1 MRLRCGIICR
11 CRRPPPASSGSLL
24 ILHKWSTTCYSRP
37 FICTTQLSEWRA
49 TSIKCV
55 SSHYTIIYRH
65 TRAQPRRAGTH
76 THRAALSAERVCWY
90 YKTTLVFCVWE
101 RSRQRERER
110 ESVRPFRVLRVGRP
124 FPFYGTEISNW
135 PVTFALIAIS
145 GKQVMHICLK
155 CLLTAFYEARKCN
168 PIMIWLARERERD
181 GEGERRASQL
191 GVIACT
197 VSAAKS
203 SLSRKRGKFHTVI

>member
-1 MRLRCGIICR
+1 MCLCCGIICR
-11 CRRPPPASSGSLL
+11 RRRPPPLRALGLFWYSTSGRQHATADLSSAPPSCQSEEPLPL
-24 ILHKWSTTCYSRP
+24 SVCLPTI
-37 FICTTQLSEWRA
+37 QL
-49 TSIKCV
+49 
-55 SSHYTIIYRH
+55 YTDTH
-65 TRAQPRRAGTH
+65 TRSASPSRHTH
-76 THRAALSAERVCWY
+76 THTHTVLSAERVCWY

-101 RSRQRERER
+101 RSRQKERER

-168 PIMIWLARERERD
+168 PIMIWLARERERWR
-181 GEGERRASQL
+181 EGGRELASWEW
-191 GVIACT
+191 
-197 VSAAKS
+197 
-203 SLSRKRGKFHTVI
+203 

>member
-76 THRAALSAERVCWY
+76 TQSRALCRA
-90 YKTTLVFCVWE
+90 CVLILQDYFSFLCVRE
-101 RSRQRERER
+101 KQTERERER
-110 ESVRPFRVLRVGRP
+110 ERVRPFRVLRVGRP

-168 PIMIWLARERERD
+168 PIMIWLARERERETERG
-181 GEGERRASQL
+181 GEES
-191 GVIACT
+191 
-197 VSAAKS
+197 
-203 SLSRKRGKFHTVI
+203 